1 MINKPIQYVGDL
13 AWAAARLV
21 EGFCDGG
28 FSDSKTNIIKLFE
41 EVGELSQAAVKGTRQ
56 ELIDEIADVL
66 IVATAQGYFIGMT
79 TAELTDAL
87 ERKLQKGHKRIRAL
101 QKLEEVW
108 DD

>member
-56 ELIDEIADVL
+56 A
-66 IVATAQGYFIGMT
+66 
-79 TAELTDAL
+79 
-87 ERKLQKGHKRIRAL
+87 
-101 QKLEEVW
+101 
-108 DD
+108 